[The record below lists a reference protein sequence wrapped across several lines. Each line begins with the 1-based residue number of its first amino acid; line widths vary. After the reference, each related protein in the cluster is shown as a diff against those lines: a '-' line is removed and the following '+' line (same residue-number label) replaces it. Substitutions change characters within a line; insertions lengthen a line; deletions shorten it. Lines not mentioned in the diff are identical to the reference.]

1 MLSRQACHAL
11 KALLELARAPERWR
25 TTHELA
31 TAQKLPEPM
40 LEQVLLRLRR
50 AGLLTARRGRLGGF
64 RLALEPRDL
73 SIAAVLTG
81 LGELPCPTRPRAA
94 DDLPGDHVT
103 MALERRLERSRQQ
116 ALEDLKL
123 QDLLFDLLSAEARSS
138 DSGLLLG

>member
-50 AGLLTARRGRLGGF
+50 AGVLTARRGRLGGF

-81 LGELPCPTRPRAA
+81 LGELPCPTRPGTA